1 MSHRTSGVLSSRLVR
16 FATVTLSVAAIALG
30 AGCEKTPPATG
41 GSPPKTGE
49 AARKPLTVGFA
60 QIGAESTW
68 RTANTDSIKGEA
80 DKRGVQ
86 LKFTDAQQ
94 KQENQIKA
102 LHTFIAQ
109 KVDVIVFS
117 PVVTTGWEPVLR
129 EAKAANI
136 PVVICDRAVDTKDE
150 SLYAAF
156 IGFDCTEQGRAAA
169 RWLIE
174 KSGGKAGIVEL
185 QGTPGAEP
193 AIERGKGF
201 AEVLAGDPKAKDLKV
216 LRSQTGDFN
225 RAKGREVMEAFLK
238 SPIGPQ
244 ITAVFAHNDDMALG
258 AIQAI
263 EAAGKKPG
271 TDILIVSVDAVRDA
285 FEAMKQGKLNCT
297 VECSPLIGPVVF
309 DTVEKVARGE
319 AVQKRTL
326 IKPEV
331 FPQETAEK
339 VLPTRKY

>member
-1 MSHRTSGVLSSRLVR
+1 MLHRTH
-16 FATVTLSVAAIALG
+16 VTLVTRLLAVAVALIST
-30 AGCEKTPPATG
+30 GCEKTTPTTAGT
-41 GSPPKTGE
+41 PPKTGQ
-49 AARKPLTVGFA
+49 APAKQLTVGFA

-68 RTANTDSIKGEA
+68 RTANTDSMKSEA
-80 DKRGVQ
+80 AKRNIRLQ
-86 LKFTDAQQ
+86 FTDAQQ

-129 EAKAANI
+129 EAKAAAI
-136 PVVICDRAVDTKDE
+136 PVVVCDRAVDTKDD

-156 IGFDCTEQGRAAA
+156 IGFDCTEQGREAA
-169 RWLIE
+169 RWLIN

-201 AEVLAGDPKAKDLKV
+201 AEILAGDPKASGMKI
-216 LRSQTGDFN
+216 LRSQTGDFT

-238 SPIGPQ
+238 SPIGPE

-271 TDILIVSVDAVRDA
+271 TDILIVSVDAVHDA
-285 FEAMKQGKLNCT
+285 FEAMTQGKLNCT
-297 VECSPLIGPVVF
+297 VECSPIIGPIVF

-319 AVQKRTL
+319 TVPKKTL

-339 VLPTRKY
+339 ALPTRKY